1 MRKKRDKDTKKSN
14 HRIGDIKNEV
24 PEKQLSAIGALALAF
39 NEVEANLDRL
49 FFEVTGL
56 DEHLQLEV
64 STRIGGIDGK
74 LAIIKRGAEKI
85 LDNAEWVQLTEM
97 LGKGVFENLKTYR
110 DCVIHARHLNVNTG
124 VGVKVDRQAQVFD
137 VLLRQDALDA
147 AYILLAALR
156 REIAEAIPL
165 IHGMKLLKEIA
176 ADDPKRA
183 PFESVTAN
191 HRAQF
196 QRYRT
201 ERLSLPAIPE
211 FPSESELRAADFQ
224 AKQFQIA
231 AMTGSFSM
239 HGMHISDT
247 PLPLKEK
254 KPKR

>member
-1 MRKKRDKDTKKSN
+1 
-14 HRIGDIKNEV
+14 
-24 PEKQLSAIGALALAF
+24 LSAIGALALAF

-85 LDNAEWVQLTEM
+85 LDNAEFVQLSEM
-97 LGKGVFENLKTYR
+97 LGKGVFENVKIYR
-110 DCVIHARHLNVNTG
+110 DCVIHARHLNVSTG
-124 VGVKVDRQAQVFD
+124 VGVKVDRQDQVFD
-137 VLLRQDALDA
+137 VLLSQNALDT

-165 IHGMKLLKEIA
+165 IHGMKLLKKIA

-196 QRYRT
+196 HQYRS
-201 ERLSLPAIPE
+201 ERLALPLLPE

-224 AKQFQIA
+224 AKQAQTA
-231 AMTGSFSM
+231 AVMDWFLSSPMPPPFPPRGAWIGGT
-239 HGMHISDT
+239 DLV
-247 PLPLKEK
+247 LPILPPEEK
-254 KPKR
+254 KT